1 MSFVAYKCAYVHDD
15 TVKKKKIKLSELK
28 ISRQQTF
35 IKFEVVQ
42 FNKMLCFAN
51 EMSIINSLELFH
63 LTVRQLISFPSAKSC
78 FPLPFTSAG

>member
-28 ISRQQTF
+28 ISMQLTF

-51 EMSIINSLELFH
+51 EM
-63 LTVRQLISFPSAKSC
+63 P
-78 FPLPFTSAG
+78 